1 MSIQSTGRMAMVFP
15 FAFFLLLVG
24 CSDPLPRQTPSE
36 TRQIRDKENKQ
47 APTTTPVKKATP
59 LPGCQIERLEDAE
72 QAIRLVLELP
82 SGPSGSTPPLVYKI
96 DGDLAT
102 CKLEVFCKPDEE
114 SEETLVWSV
123 TGDSALSYVKANA
136 EAGWLVDPHYHHVLA
151 IVVPRGVPKPD
162 DQFVF
167 SFSIYCTS
175 RGENVGRNLR
185 QTFRDAKKAED
196 IFPDSFFVFS
206 LPGSAGGRGRPTLEP
221 RSGRPGPTGTACGPR
236 AGPGRRRHSAT
247 FRARHRKRTRRS
259 SDRRRRPRCIRTRPG
274 PPR

>member
-59 LPGCQIERLEDAE
+59 LPGCQVERLEDAE
-72 QAIRLVLELP
+72 QAVRQVLELP

-114 SEETLVWSV
+114 SEETLIWSV
-123 TGDSALSYVKANA
+123 TSDSALSYVKANV

-151 IVVPRGVPKPD
+151 IVVPRDVPKPD

-185 QTFRDAKKAED
+185 QIFRDAKKAED
-196 IFPDSFFVFS
+196 IFPDSFFAFALVALFC
-206 LPGSAGGRGRPTLEP
+206 LNVTHL
-221 RSGRPGPTGTACGPR
+221 
-236 AGPGRRRHSAT
+236 
-247 FRARHRKRTRRS
+247 
-259 SDRRRRPRCIRTRPG
+259 
-274 PPR
+274 